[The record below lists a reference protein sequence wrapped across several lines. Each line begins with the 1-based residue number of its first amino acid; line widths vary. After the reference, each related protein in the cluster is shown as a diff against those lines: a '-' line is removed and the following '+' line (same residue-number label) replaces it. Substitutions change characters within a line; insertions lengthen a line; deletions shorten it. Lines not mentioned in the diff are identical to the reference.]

1 MHCVSTV
8 TVTKTVFPDA
18 ILAVCR
24 IRPAARGGKKSAF
37 RAIKIKI
44 FAFMKNMPV

>member
-24 IRPAARGGKKSAF
+24 ILLQIEIKKYRCGLAVLITSAASCDETVK
-37 RAIKIKI
+37 
-44 FAFMKNMPV
+44 